1 MKRHLKSK
9 SYIIDTDI
17 CIEILRN
24 NQRVISKIKNLPSD
38 IDICTTIINAGELF
52 YGAFHSDNPNQRI
65 KEVMAFL
72 NDITIMPL
80 DLNAVEKYGEIKSRL
95 RKLGQLIPD
104 NDLFIASIT
113 IVNNGILVTQNIAH
127 YKRISELKILGS
139 SPKKLGV

>member
-1 MKRHLKSK
+1 MKEQFKSK
-9 SYIIDTDI
+9 TYIIDTDI

-24 NQRVISKIKNLPSD
+24 NQQVINKIKNLPDD
-38 IDICTTIINAGELF
+38 INICTTIINAGELF

-65 KEVMAFL
+65 KEVTAFIK
-72 NDITIMPL
+72 DVTIMPL

-113 IVNNGILVTQNIAH
+113 IVNNGVLMTQNISH
-127 YKRISELKILGS
+127 YTRISDLKIL
-139 SPKKLGV
+139 KHR